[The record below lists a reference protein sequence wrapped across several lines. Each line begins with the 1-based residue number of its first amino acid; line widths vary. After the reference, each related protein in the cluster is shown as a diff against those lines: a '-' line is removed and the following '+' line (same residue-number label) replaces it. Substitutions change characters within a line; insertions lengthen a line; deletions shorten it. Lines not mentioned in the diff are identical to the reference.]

1 MKVVIRESAF
11 VDLEVISAWI
21 ATDNPGAA
29 QSVLRRIFDAIDRLG
44 EFPGLGH
51 DGKVLGTREWVVRGL
66 PYIVVYAI
74 DAAHDELTV
83 LAVFHGARDR

>member
-51 DGKVLGTREWVVRGL
+51 DGKVPGTRE
-66 PYIVVYAI
+66 
-74 DAAHDELTV
+74 
-83 LAVFHGARDR
+83 